1 MAAMPAQFTAGV
13 FSRLVVW
20 PTASYNTRRFSLAT
34 VEIVAST
41 RRTYTRRHSQADL
54 VRIAR
59 WFFFG
64 TRQNAERGGSAGRIA
79 IGQFWSRDWS
89 AFCHFF
95 QQFVYNNQQLQ
106 PNPNAN
112 PNTNANHIPNQ
123 WRMRQVKSGG

>member
-1 MAAMPAQFTAGV
+1 MTQIGRMAAMPAQFTAGV

-59 WFFFG
+59 WVFFSG
-64 TRQNAERGGSAGRIA
+64 HGRMRSGSDLRGGSPLVSFDHVI
-79 IGQFWSRDWS
+79 DP
-89 AFCHFF
+89 HFVTF
-95 QQFVYNNQQLQ
+95 SSSLYTTFNN
-106 PNPNAN
+106 PNPN
-112 PNTNANHIPNQ
+112 PKVF
-123 WRMRQVKSGG
+123 RFLV